1 MTRTSRH
8 TDLPLL
14 LALLPL
20 AVLLATIAGGVALS
34 GFGGEILIVA
44 MALAALSA
52 GLIARS
58 RGTGWADIQAAAGA
72 KIADVL
78 PAILILLSIGVLLG
92 AWMFSGTIPLMVV
105 TGIALIDPG
114 YIVLT
119 AFIGTALM
127 SIMTG
132 TSWGSA
138 GTLGV
143 AFIATAEAMGLPLAP
158 VAGAIVSGAYFG
170 DKLSP
175 LSDTTNVAAIAAH
188 VPVFSHIRHML
199 WTAVP
204 SFILATLIYAL
215 IGLLASGGDAATP
228 QTAQATSSALAG
240 LFRLDA
246 LALLP
251 VALAIGGIAFRQ
263 PPALVILASSVLA
276 LILGITVQGWA
287 ASDAVRVVM
296 AGFDVSMTGT
306 APDTLPATLPGLL
319 NRGGLASMGQ
329 TLIFIITAFVL
340 AGAMETSG
348 ALARLMQALLSA
360 VRSTFSLVAATLA
373 AGATFVAVTSHAGV
387 TALIVGELF
396 RPAYRNRGLA
406 GENLSRSIEDSVT
419 LVEPL
424 LPWTVSALF
433 MATTLGVPTL
443 DYAPWALFCLGGPVF
458 SLLIAALAGRTGWG
472 IRSSEAEAA
481 QQPPLP

>member
-1 MTRTSRH
+1 MNQDRRPG
-8 TDLPLL
+8 LPLD
-14 LALLPL
+14 L
-20 AVLLATIAGGVALS
+20 AVLPLVVLLAAIAGGVALT
-34 GFGGEILIVA
+34 GFGGDMLIVA
-44 MALAALSA
+44 MALAALVA

-58 RGTGWADIQAAAGA
+58 RGAGWTAIQSAAGA

-105 TGIALIDPG
+105 AGIALIEPD

-119 AFIGTALM
+119 AFLGTALM

-158 VAGAIVSGAYFG
+158 VAGAVVSGAYFG

-199 WTAVP
+199 WTALP
-204 SFILATLIYAL
+204 SFALATLVYAL
-215 IGLLASGGDAATP
+215 VGFFGGGGDAATP
-228 QTAQATSSALAG
+228 ATAQATSAALSE

-246 LALLP
+246 FALLP
-251 VALAIGGIAFRQ
+251 VALAVGGIALRQ
-263 PPALVILASSVLA
+263 PPALVILASSALA
-276 LILGITVQGWA
+276 LALGVIVQGWSA
-287 ASDAVRVVM
+287 GDAVGVVM
-296 AGFDVSMTGT
+296 GGFDLAMTGSS
-306 APDTLPATLPGLL
+306 AQGLPEALPGLL
-319 NRGGLASMGQ
+319 NRGGLAAMGQ
-329 TLIFIITAFVL
+329 TLIFIVTAFIL
-340 AGAMETSG
+340 AGAMEVSG
-348 ALARLMQALLSA
+348 ALDRLLAALLRA
-360 VRSTFSLVAATLA
+360 VRSTCSLIAATMA
-373 AGATFVAVTSHAGV
+373 AGTTFVALTSHAGV

-396 RPAYRNRGLA
+396 RPAYRERGLA

-443 DYAPWALFCLGGPVF
+443 SYAPWAIFCLGGPVF
-458 SLLIAALAGRTGWG
+458 SLLIAALGRAG
-472 IRSSEAEAA
+472 IKSLPAA
-481 QQPPLP
+481 GAGAP

>member
-1 MTRTSRH
+1 MTSTSRH

-20 AVLLATIAGGVALS
+20 AVLLAAIAGGVALS

-215 IGLLASGGDAATP
+215 IGLLGSGGDAATP
-228 QTAQATSSALAG
+228 QTAQATSSALAD

-246 LALLP
+246 VALLP

>member
-1 MTRTSRH
+1 MTSTSRH
-8 TDLPLL
+8 TDLPLV

-20 AVLLATIAGGVALS
+20 AVLLAAIAGGVTLS

-44 MALAALSA
+44 MALAALCA
-52 GLIARS
+52 GLIAGN
-58 RGTGWADIQAAAGA
+58 RGAGWADIQAAAGA

-119 AFIGTALM
+119 AFVGTALM

-158 VAGAIVSGAYFG
+158 VAGAVVSGAYFG

-215 IGLLASGGDAATP
+215 VGLLGSGGDAATP
-228 QTAQATSSALAG
+228 ETAQATSSALTD

-251 VALAIGGIAFRQ
+251 VALAVGGIALRQ

-276 LILGITVQGWA
+276 LILGIAVQGWA

-296 AGFDVSMTGT
+296 GGFDVSMTGT
-306 APDTLPATLPGLL
+306 ASDTLPAALPGLL

-348 ALARLMQALLSA
+348 ALTRLMQALLSA
-360 VRSTFSLVAATLA
+360 VRSTFSLIAATLA
-373 AGATFVAVTSHAGV
+373 AGATFVAITSHAGV

-396 RPAYRNRGLA
+396 RPAYRDRGLA

-443 DYAPWALFCLGGPVF
+443 AYAPWALFCLGGPVF
-458 SLLIAALAGRTGWG
+458 SLLIAALAGIWNAG
-472 IRSSEAEAA
+472 IRR
-481 QQPPLP
+481 LPEPERG

>member
-1 MTRTSRH
+1 MSARTA
-8 TDLPLL
+8 LPLG
-14 LALLPL
+14 LAILPL
-20 AVLLATIAGGVALS
+20 AVLLAAIAGGVALT
-34 GFGGEILIVA
+34 GFGGDILIVA
-44 MALAALSA
+44 MALAALTAGIIAGTRGETWSA
-52 GLIARS
+52 
-58 RGTGWADIQAAAGA
+58 IQAAAGA

-105 TGIALIDPG
+105 TGIALIDPD
-114 YIVLT
+114 YVALT
-119 AFIGTALM
+119 AFLGTALM

-158 VAGAIVSGAYFG
+158 VAGAVVSGAYFG

-188 VPVFSHIRHML
+188 VPVFGHIRHML

-204 SFILATLIYAL
+204 SFVLAGLVFAAL
-215 IGLLASGGDAATP
+215 GLTGGGGETATP
-228 QTAQATSSALAG
+228 ETARATAAALSA

-246 LALLP
+246 FALLP
-251 VALAIGGIAFRQ
+251 VALAVGGIALRQ
-263 PPALVILASSVLA
+263 PPALVILASSALA
-276 LILGITVQGWA
+276 LVLGVTVQGWA
-287 ASDAVRVVM
+287 AGDAASVVM
-296 AGFDVSMTGT
+296 GGFDLAMTGQS
-306 APDTLPATLPGLL
+306 ADTLPAALPGLL
-319 NRGGLASMGQ
+319 NRGGLAAMGQ
-329 TLIFIITAFVL
+329 TLIFIITAFIL
-340 AGAMETSG
+340 AGAMEVSG
-348 ALARLMQALLSA
+348 ALERLLATLLGA
-360 VRSTFSLVAATLA
+360 VRSTFSLIAATMV
-373 AGATFVAVTSHAGV
+373 AGTTFVALTSHAGV

-396 RPAYRNRGLA
+396 RPAYRDRGLA

-443 DYAPWALFCLGGPVF
+443 DYAPWAMFCLGGPVF
-458 SLLIAALAGRTGWG
+458 SLLIAALGRAG
-472 IRSSEAEAA
+472 IKSLPAA
-481 QQPPLP
+481 GAGAP

>member
-1 MTRTSRH
+1 MTPASKP
-8 TDLPLL
+8 TDLPLV

-20 AVLLATIAGGVALS
+20 AVLLTAIAGGVALS

-44 MALAALSA
+44 MALAALCA

-58 RGTGWADIQAAAGA
+58 RGAGWADIQAAAGA

-114 YIVLT
+114 YIALT

-158 VAGAIVSGAYFG
+158 VAGAVVSGAYFG

-204 SFILATLIYAL
+204 SFILAGLVYAL
-215 IGLLASGGDAATP
+215 AGLFGSGGDAATP
-228 QTAQATSSALAG
+228 QTAQATSTALAD

-246 LALLP
+246 FALLP

-263 PPALVILASSVLA
+263 PPALVILASSALA
-276 LILGITVQGWA
+276 LILGIAVQGWA
-287 ASDAVRVVM
+287 AGDAARVVM
-296 AGFDVSMTGT
+296 GGFDVSMTGT
-306 APDTLPATLPGLL
+306 APDTLPAALPGLL

-360 VRSTFSLVAATLA
+360 VRSTFSLIAATLA
-373 AGATFVAVTSHAGV
+373 AGATFVAITSHAGV

-396 RPAYRNRGLA
+396 RPAYRDRGLA

-433 MATTLGVPTL
+433 MAATLGVPTL

-458 SLLIAALAGRTGWG
+458 SLLIAAFAGVWGKG
-472 IRSSEAEAA
+472 IRR
-481 QQPPLP
+481 LPEPDLS

>member
-1 MTRTSRH
+1 MTDTSRR

-44 MALAALSA
+44 MALAALCA

-58 RGTGWADIQAAAGA
+58 RGAGWADIQAAAGA

-158 VAGAIVSGAYFG
+158 VAGAVVSGAYFG

-204 SFILATLIYAL
+204 SFILAGLVYAL
-215 IGLLASGGDAATP
+215 AGLFGSGGDAATP
-228 QTAQATSSALAG
+228 QTAQATSAALAG

-251 VALAIGGIAFRQ
+251 VALAVGGIALRQ
-263 PPALVILASSVLA
+263 PPALVILASSALA
-276 LILGITVQGWA
+276 LVLGVAAQGWA
-287 ASDAVRVVM
+287 AGDAVRVVM
-296 AGFDVSMTGT
+296 GGFDVSMTGT
-306 APDTLPATLPGLL
+306 APDTLPAALPGLL

-348 ALARLMQALLSA
+348 ALARLMQALLGA

-373 AGATFVAVTSHAGV
+373 AGATFVAITSHAGV

-396 RPAYRNRGLA
+396 RPAYRDRGLA

-443 DYAPWALFCLGGPVF
+443 AYAPWALFCLGGPVF

-472 IRSSEAEAA
+472 IRSRPGTAP
-481 QQPPLP
+481 Q